1 VAIVVTFGYLIWRLF
16 GTLSFQWWWLSIPL
30 FVCDLHGAIG
40 LVFYTIGLWDVSP
53 AREPAPGL
61 PKGRVAVL
69 IPTYNE
75 PPEVILPTIAAAVA
89 LEPVHETW
97 VLDDGRRGEIRA
109 LAAKLGA
116 RYLTRPDN
124 LHAKAGNINHALE
137 VVDADIVAVLDADH
151 VPTARFLT
159 ATLPYFKDDRIAF
172 VQTPQDFYNHESF
185 EHSHLNGHDFSE
197 EAVFYQAIA
206 PGKNRWGASFWCGT
220 CALLR
225 VEALRSIGGV
235 ATESVTED
243 VHTTIR
249 LYRRGWRG
257 VFRQEVLARG
267 LAPHDAGGYL
277 VQRNRWAKGGMQVLR
292 LENPLRGPGLTLP
305 QRIAF
310 LTSLITWFDS
320 WRTLAYL
327 LIPIA
332 VVITGGVPVSAPAQI
347 FMPLFITTLLLQL
360 AAVRLLTGPVFS
372 LPMSMIFEM
381 VRLPAVLPATLA
393 FILPRR
399 RATFKVT
406 PKGRTGDQRRRA
418 AVPRLLW
425 LLALVSVLS
434 LGWFGLTT
442 AGLTPYRYEVPW
454 PARVAS
460 FFVVM
465 NLAILLA
472 AIARIRASRYAGNR
486 RGSVRLAVCAPAAI
500 AGAPCTVLDLS
511 ITGARVLLPAKAA
524 ADIGEEASLSL
535 LLPDQTIVL
544 RCAVRQHLP
553 TTASTTDIETAAVAD
568 ATASA
573 EPDCQLGLAFNEG
586 QEQQLARVAVALFH
600 PEVLGD
606 LAMSRRTRSF
616 FRHAPDLRR
625 ELQDFDRVAG
635 EPVRRVA

>member
-1 VAIVVTFGYLIWRLF
+1 MLVGGRGIELEPTLGWIAGILSSSGERPVLGPSLPSMSDSALSRPLLAGTAPRAATQRRLRITVRRNPLARTVAGVAIVVTFGYLIWRLF
-16 GTLSFQWWWLSIPL
+16 GTLCLQWWWLSIPL

-89 LEPVHETW
+89 LEPAHETW

-185 EHSHLNGHDFSE
+185 EHSHLNGHDYSE

-277 VQRNRWAKGGMQVLR
+277 VQRNRWAQGGMQVLR

-332 VVITGGVPVSAPAQI
+332 VVVTGGVPVSAPAQI

-418 AVPRLLW
+418 GVPRSPMAAGARIGAVARLVRPYDGRPDAVPIRGP
-425 LLALVSVLS
+425 LAGPRCQPFRGDEPGHPPGRDRSDPSVPVR
-434 LGWFGLTT
+434 WKPAWRRAAFGLR
-442 AGLTPYRYEVPW
+442 AGGHRWCTLHRPR
-454 PARVAS
+454 S
-460 FFVVM
+460 FDHW
-465 NLAILLA
+465 
-472 AIARIRASRYAGNR
+472 RPR
-486 RGSVRLAVCAPAAI
+486 
-500 AGAPCTVLDLS
+500 
-511 ITGARVLLPAKAA
+511 AA
-524 ADIGEEASLSL
+524 ASQG
-535 LLPDQTIVL
+535 
-544 RCAVRQHLP
+544 
-553 TTASTTDIETAAVAD
+553 
-568 ATASA
+568 
-573 EPDCQLGLAFNEG
+573 G
-586 QEQQLARVAVALFH
+586 
-600 PEVLGD
+600 
-606 LAMSRRTRSF
+606 SRHR
-616 FRHAPDLRR
+616 
-625 ELQDFDRVAG
+625 
-635 EPVRRVA
+635 